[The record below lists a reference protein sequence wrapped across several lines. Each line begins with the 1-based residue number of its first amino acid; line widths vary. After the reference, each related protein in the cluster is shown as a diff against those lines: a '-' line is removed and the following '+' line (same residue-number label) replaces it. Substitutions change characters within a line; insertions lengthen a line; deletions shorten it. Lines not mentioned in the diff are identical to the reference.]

1 MTKEI
6 LKNAVSLECFKD
18 QTKFSKELLNG
29 AFKKT
34 LIGGE
39 AVGNF
44 GETVVY
50 NMQNLN
56 LEDVCNDALLSCG
69 FSVGESVFEDMAGI
83 FGVVLKGMFTFGDL
97 LNLCLK

>member
-39 AVGNF
+39 AVGN
-44 GETVVY
+44 
-50 NMQNLN
+50 
-56 LEDVCNDALLSCG
+56 LE
-69 FSVGESVFEDMAGI
+69 
-83 FGVVLKGMFTFGDL
+83 KP
-97 LNLCLK
+97 